1 MHPKWSSYE
10 NYIKIKAGGIKT
22 LLKLQK
28 ELLLKNSF
36 PVLNPIITDG
46 IEAAVQF
53 VEREG
58 AVDLVWFAKVFWTL
72 SPEISFKTAA
82 LLPGARP

>member
-1 MHPKWSSYE
+1 M
-10 NYIKIKAGGIKT
+10 I
-22 LLKLQK
+22 
-28 ELLLKNSF
+28 F

-46 IEAAVQF
+46 IVAAVQF
-53 VEREG
+53 VEGEG